1 MTRLEL
7 FKETLAQVN
16 KLQNPIWRSISVQ
29 LNYLIDLQEGRR
41 SDRERLNDIII
52 GVQTVREIEPDDIL
66 APLLYRVCEEV
77 QSMKDNFPT
86 T

>member
-7 FKETLAQVN
+7 FREALAKINTLR
-16 KLQNPIWRSISVQ
+16 NPLWRSINLQ
-29 LNYLIDLQEGRR
+29 LNYLIDLEEGRR
-41 SDRERLNDIII
+41 SDRERLKDIII

-77 QSMKDNFPT
+77 QSVKHNFPT